1 MQIQIQQIKNELQ
14 WHDLLCQ
21 SPYSYHGHS
30 LEYQK
35 IIDLNKGITSA
46 WQNLLITIGDEQYIC
61 PLEINGTTLYSHLK
75 YYAGLIPITTC
86 ECLKSAFRVLYEAI
100 KMSGYKALVLCYLK
114 EDSIGEQIVSY
125 GGKLIAFQ
133 GWESASLFDTTKSY
147 DEIYRLVY
155 DCKARNMI
163 RKAKKNGIQC
173 RQIQILNHVADAVDC
188 TKSKPERHGSV
199 MPAYYREEE
208 LYQQR
213 QKALSSILRGQLI
226 SFGAFAGDKM
236 VAYINTIRSHHE
248 AIISN
253 LLSHADYWKYA
264 PNNALFDEIIK
275 YYCEDNEIKHLMY
288 SFDGVEGVDKFK
300 HGIGFKGVPVM
311 RYSFQ

>member
-1 MQIQIQQIKNELQ
+1 MQIQIQQVKDESQ

-35 IIDLNKGITSA
+35 IIDMNKGTTSA
-46 WQNLLITIGDEQYIC
+46 WQNLLITIDDEQYIC
-61 PLEINGTTLYSHLK
+61 PLEIGGVKLYSHLK
-75 YYAGLIPITTC
+75 YYAGLIPIN
-86 ECLKSAFRVLYEAI
+86 ESKRLKEATRVLFEAI
-100 KMSGYKALVLCYLK
+100 KKGGYSGMVLSYLQG
-114 EDSIGEQIVSY
+114 DPIGEQVATY
-125 GGKLIAFQ
+125 GGQIARFQ
-133 GWESASLFDTTKSY
+133 GWELASLFDTTKSY
-147 DEIYRLVY
+147 DDIYKKVY

-163 RKAKKNGIQC
+163 RKAEKNGITC
-173 RQIQILNHVADAVDC
+173 RQIQILNHVKDAVDC

-199 MPAYYREEE
+199 MPVYYRDEE

-213 QKALSSILRGQLI
+213 QKALSAILGGQLI
-226 SFGAFAGDKM
+226 SFGAFVGDKM

-264 PNNALFDEIIK
+264 VNNKLFDEVIK
-275 YYCEDNEIKHLMY
+275 YYCEDKEIKHLMY
-288 SFDGVEGVDKFK
+288 SFDGVAGVDMFK
-300 HGIGFKGVPVM
+300 KSIGFKGVPVM
-311 RYSFQ
+311 RYIF